1 MIIMLS
7 KMMKFSALTNN
18 LSNFYKAEQHWR
30 VKSRLDC
37 NGATPPSVTAII
49 VTPRTANSEA
59 KSRSK
64 SKEIWFAHIILFW
77 RENSNDMCNFRN
89 IRLMKFTQ
97 PSHQCDERVTYHRWG
112 AAGAIS
118 QEENLVHTARSYVL
132 HLGVHIFFF
141 VPLSF
146 GSLFS

>member
-1 MIIMLS
+1 
-7 KMMKFSALTNN
+7 
-18 LSNFYKAEQHWR
+18 
-30 VKSRLDC
+30 
-37 NGATPPSVTAII
+37 
-49 VTPRTANSEA
+49 
-59 KSRSK
+59 
-64 SKEIWFAHIILFW
+64 
-77 RENSNDMCNFRN
+77 MCNFRN

-118 QEENLVHTARSYVL
+118 KEENLVHTARSYIL
-132 HLGVHIFFF
+132 HLVLHIFFF